1 MTMLISRLMTYGA
14 ATVSSHDTLQT
25 AATLMEK
32 GGFRRVPVVDD
43 DKLVGIVSDRD
54 VRAHSGYLVQ
64 TKVTAAM
71 TSDPKTVTPHMSVE
85 DAARL
90 MIEHKIGG
98 LPVVEDGKLVG
109 ILTTTDVLK
118 AFLKVEAAAQSFAD
132 E

>member
-1 MTMLISRLMTYGA
+1 MLIGRLMTYGA
-14 ATVSSHDTLQT
+14 ATVSSHDTLKT

-43 DKLVGIVSDRD
+43 GKLVGIVSDRD
-54 VRAHSGYLVQ
+54 VRAHGGYLES

-71 TSDPKTVTPHMSVE
+71 TSDPKTVTPRMSVE

-90 MIEHKIGG
+90 MISHKIGG

-109 ILTTTDVLK
+109 IITTTDVLK
-118 AFLKVEAAAQSFAD
+118 AFLQVEAATQSFAD

>member
-1 MTMLISRLMTYGA
+1 MLISRLMTHQPV
-14 ATVSSHDTLQT
+14 TVSSQDHLQT
-25 AATLMEK
+25 AATLMER
-32 GGFRRVPVVDD
+32 GGFRRVPVVDGD
-43 DKLVGIVSDRD
+43 SLVGIITDRD
-54 VRAHSGYLVQ
+54 IRRHVGYLDS
-64 TKVTAAM
+64 TKITAAM
-71 TSDPKTVTPHMSVE
+71 TADPKTVTPKMSVE

-90 MIEHKIGG
+90 MISHKIGG

>member
-1 MTMLISRLMTYGA
+1 MLIGRLMTYGA

-25 AATLMEK
+25 AADLMK
-32 GGFRRVPVVDD
+32 NGGFRRVPVVDEG
-43 DKLVGIVSDRD
+43 KLVGIVSDRD
-54 VRAHSGYLVQ
+54 VREHSGYLEL
-64 TKVTAAM
+64 TRVTAAM
-71 TSDPKTVTPHMSVE
+71 TADPQTVTPKMSVE

-109 ILTTTDVLK
+109 MITTTDVLK
-118 AFLKVEAAAQSFAD
+118 AFLKVEAAAQTFAD

>member
-1 MTMLISRLMTYGA
+1 MLVSRLMTYEPK
-14 ATVSSHDTLQT
+14 TVSSHDTLQI
-25 AATLMEK
+25 AAKLMEL
-32 GGFRRVPVVDD
+32 GGFRRVPVVDGD
-43 DKLVGIVSDRD
+43 RLVGIISDRD
-54 VRAHSGYLVQ
+54 VRRHVGYLDSIRIG
-64 TKVTAAM
+64 AAM
-71 TSDPKTVTPHMSVE
+71 TPDPKTVTPRMSVE

-90 MIEHKIGG
+90 MISHKIGG

>member
-1 MTMLISRLMTYGA
+1 MLISRLMTYGA
-14 ATVSSHDTLQT
+14 TTVSSHDSLRT
-25 AATLMEK
+25 AATLMES
-32 GGFRRVPVVDD
+32 GGFRRVPVVDED
-43 DKLVGIVSDRD
+43 QLVGIVSDRD
-54 VRAHSGYLVQ
+54 IRAHSGYLDS

-71 TSDPKTVTPHMSVE
+71 TSDPKTVTPRMSVE

-90 MIEHKIGG
+90 MIAHKIGG

-118 AFLKVEAAAQSFAD
+118 AFLKVEAATQSFAD

>member
-1 MTMLISRLMTYGA
+1 MLIGRLMTYVA

-25 AATLMEK
+25 AADLMK
-32 GGFRRVPVVDD
+32 NGGFRRVPVVDEG
-43 DKLVGIVSDRD
+43 KLVGIVSDRD
-54 VRAHSGYLVQ
+54 VREHSGYLEL
-64 TKVTAAM
+64 TRVTAAM
-71 TSDPKTVTPHMSVE
+71 TADPQTVTPKMSVE

-109 ILTTTDVLK
+109 MITTTDVLK
-118 AFLKVEAAAQSFAD
+118 AFLKVEAAAQTFAD

>member
-1 MTMLISRLMTYGA
+1 MLIGKLMTYGA
-14 ATVSSHDTLQT
+14 ATVSTHDTLQT
-25 AATLMEK
+25 AADLMRN

-43 DKLVGIVSDRD
+43 GKLVGIVSDRD
-54 VRAHSGYLVQ
+54 VRAHTGYLES

-71 TSDPKTVTPHMSVE
+71 TAELQTVTPRMSVE

-109 ILTTTDVLK
+109 MITTTDVLK
-118 AFLKVEAAAQSFAD
+118 AFLKVEAATQTFAD

>member
-1 MTMLISRLMTYGA
+1 
-14 ATVSSHDTLQT
+14 
-25 AATLMEK
+25 
-32 GGFRRVPVVDD
+32 
-43 DKLVGIVSDRD
+43 
-54 VRAHSGYLVQ
+54 
-64 TKVTAAM
+64 
-71 TSDPKTVTPHMSVE
+71 MSVE

-90 MIEHKIGG
+90 MISHKIGG

>member
-1 MTMLISRLMTYGA
+1 MLISRLMTYKPT
-14 ATVSSHDTLQT
+14 TVSSQDNLQT
-25 AATLMEK
+25 AATLMER
-32 GGFRRVPVVDD
+32 GGFRRVPVVNGDA
-43 DKLVGIVSDRD
+43 LVGIISDRD
-54 VRAHSGYLVQ
+54 VRRHVGYLQ
-64 TKVTAAM
+64 STKITAAM
-71 TSDPKTVTPHMSVE
+71 TPDPKTVTPKMSVE

-90 MIEHKIGG
+90 MISHKIGG

>member
-1 MTMLISRLMTYGA
+1 MTYGA

-25 AATLMEK
+25 AADLMNK

-43 DKLVGIVSDRD
+43 GNLVGIVSDRD
-54 VRAHSGYLVQ
+54 VRAHTGYLEL

-71 TSDPKTVTPHMSVE
+71 TSDLKTVNPKMSVE

-98 LPVVEDGKLVG
+98 LPVLEDGKLVG
-109 ILTTTDVLK
+109 MITTTDVLK
-118 AFLKVEAAAQSFAD
+118 AFLKVEAATQTFAD